1 MPVLNSA
8 YMQLQV
14 THSLYVLQFLIILCM
29 VGLDVGI
36 QTGPGQP
43 NNKPLIIV
51 NSVGLIVMA
60 VWSWLAYRAVKHE
73 DRVLAWVLTVLL
85 PIMYI
90 LPIVDIV
97 LGMVVPSSCLYMHS
111 GKWTAA
117 HAYLDSLRLKFRSC
131 HTRTLC

>member
-1 MPVLNSA
+1 
-8 YMQLQV
+8 
-14 THSLYVLQFLIILCM
+14 VLQFLIILCM
-29 VGLDVGI
+29 VGLDGV

-97 LGMVVPSSCLYMHS
+97 LGTAVPSSCLYMHS
-111 GKWTAA
+111 GTCISRQ
-117 HAYLDSLRLKFRSC
+117 LG
-131 HTRTLC
+131 T

>member
-1 MPVLNSA
+1 
-8 YMQLQV
+8 
-14 THSLYVLQFLIILCM
+14 M

-97 LGMVVPSSCLYMHS
+97 LGMVVPFILSVHAQWHTDS
-111 GKWTAA
+111 GTCTVA
-117 HAYLDSLRLKFRSC
+117 HAYLDSL
-131 HTRTLC
+131 